1 MFELMEAVKDA
12 ATKLKR
18 HYSHNSVSLSAG
30 CDVFYQFISSLRD
43 FGQVS
48 IIFICGPELSLCTM
62 QDYEGFKSHIIAAV
76 REYAQNTKHVKDTI
90 AGHVDAFIKDDS
102 IVSIDRTFA
111 LLPLLAT
118 TRSLRTATP
127 ALL

>member
-18 HYSHNSVSLSAG
+18 HYSQNSVSLSAG

-48 IIFICGPELSLCTM
+48 IVFICGQVLSLCAM
-62 QDYEGFKSHIIAAV
+62 QDFEGFKSHIIAAV
-76 REYAQNTKHVKDTI
+76 REYAQNTKQVKDTI
-90 AGHVDAFIKDDS
+90 ADHVDAFIKDDS
-102 IVSIDRTFA
+102 IVSIDCTFA
-111 LLPLLAT
+111 LLP
-118 TRSLRTATP
+118 
-127 ALL
+127 

>member
-43 FGQVS
+43 FGQVIS
-48 IIFICGPELSLCTM
+48 
-62 QDYEGFKSHIIAAV
+62 DKSFHFCHI
-76 REYAQNTKHVKDTI
+76 EDMF
-90 AGHVDAFIKDDS
+90 AG
-102 IVSIDRTFA
+102 
-111 LLPLLAT
+111 L
-118 TRSLRTATP
+118 
-127 ALL
+127 